1 MGIHHQRRSIHL
13 LMGILCLSLS
23 PSLLVV
29 LVRADEGTGGSTNN
43 PSQQQTY
50 VPQNDV
56 NSHSSIALDT
66 LDITKL
72 LLASTNTSTEEALDL
87 YVNGLNRVNNSLQGM
102 AEKDWEANGAPDT
115 IKINYENVL
124 GPDYLDSYTV
134 DAINCNN
141 TFEGKSK
148 QVCQIAAMKNLLCIM
163 LSYAQYE
170 GSKAIASSSMKNWD
184 EMFAFW
190 FGVYNQSAENVG
202 LGSPGYVQ
210 SSRDENFGTNFKQAS
225 LDAMNMGQEALDS
238 DDQRKLIQAFASW
251 NAANLATF
259 AQAAVKYAYELEQ
272 PDANVDAKWTEGYS
286 YFRCAA
292 GLFNETFAKKVND
305 MYSVLDKDVPE
316 KDLYCTIV
324 RDMVETGDLGYGVE
338 AGDLNLKTFIP
349 SVESDCGVTIMQTKS
364 SASEDVMAQSS
375 AMAMASTTWIL
386 VLGMLAIYSF
396 SHY

>member
-1 MGIHHQRRSIHL
+1 MKNLVISLAI
-13 LMGILCLSLS
+13 ILCVSATTA
-23 PSLLVV
+23 
-29 LVRADEGTGGSTNN
+29 ADNTAA
-43 PSQQQTY
+43 Y
-50 VPQNDV
+50 VPENDV
-56 NSHSSIALDT
+56 NSHSSIALDV
-66 LDITKL
+66 LEITNL
-72 LLASTNTSTEEALDL
+72 LLQSSNTSSSEDVMDL
-87 YVNGLNRVNNSLQGM
+87 YLNGKHRANNSLQGM
-102 AEKDWEANGAPDT
+102 ATKDWEENGAPDT
-115 IKINYENVL
+115 IKLNYEDVL
-124 GPDYLDSYTV
+124 GSDYLDSYTV

-148 QVCQIAAMKNLLCIM
+148 QMCEIAAMKSLLCTM

-190 FGVYNQSAENVG
+190 FGVYNNSNNESENVVG

-210 SSRDENFGTNFKQAS
+210 SSRDENFGTNFKQTS
-225 LDAMNMGQEALDS
+225 LDAMNMGQEALAS
-238 DDQRKLIQAFASW
+238 DDKRKLIQAFASW

-338 AGDLNLKTFIP
+338 TGDLNLTTFIP
-349 SVESDCGVTIMQTKS
+349 TVESDCGVTIMETKS
-364 SASEDVMAQSS
+364 SAFEDVMMAQSS
-375 AMAMASTTWIL
+375 AMPSTMWW
-386 VLGMLAIYSF
+386 VLGYMMALSL
-396 SHY
+396 SHYF

>member
-1 MGIHHQRRSIHL
+1 M
-13 LMGILCLSLS
+13 C
-23 PSLLVV
+23 
-29 LVRADEGTGGSTNN
+29 E
-43 PSQQQTY
+43 
-50 VPQNDV
+50 
-56 NSHSSIALDT
+56 
-66 LDITKL
+66 
-72 LLASTNTSTEEALDL
+72 
-87 YVNGLNRVNNSLQGM
+87 
-102 AEKDWEANGAPDT
+102 
-115 IKINYENVL
+115 
-124 GPDYLDSYTV
+124 
-134 DAINCNN
+134 
-141 TFEGKSK
+141 
-148 QVCQIAAMKNLLCIM
+148 IAAMKSLLCTM

-190 FGVYNQSAENVG
+190 FGVYNNSNNESENVVG

-210 SSRDENFGTNFKQAS
+210 SSRDENFGTNFKQIS
-225 LDAMNMGQEALDS
+225 LDAMNMGQEALAS
-238 DDQRKLIQAFASW
+238 DDKRKLIQAFASW

-338 AGDLNLKTFIP
+338 TGDLNLTTFIP
-349 SVESDCGVTIMQTKS
+349 TVESDCGVTIMETKS
-364 SASEDVMAQSS
+364 SAFEDVMMAQSS
-375 AMAMASTTWIL
+375 AMPSTMWW
-386 VLGMLAIYSF
+386 VLGYMMALSL
-396 SHY
+396 SHYF